1 MIQTTKRIVTSC
13 ALFICL
19 SGIVKAQDQTATV
32 STPDASS
39 LPESDTAIAIRNA
52 LRFGDSLSKANFYAE
67 WTTYLNLTIPSAFKY
82 YGGKDGF
89 KDHVIEFHYHNE
101 PKSDEKPEKLQMV
114 TMMNDIETWQC
125 VIEKVRDS
133 WDESRGKVKTY
144 SYLVG
149 ESTDNGL
156 NWKFIDAGL
165 NSLENLIYIM
175 PSVFG
180 SLPIPQGRTVYVD
193 EVAAQEAAEAAQA
206 AKAAQPAKK
215 KPAVKK
221 STR

>member
-19 SGIVKAQDQTATV
+19 SGIVHGQNQTTSV
-32 STPDASS
+32 STPDSSS

-52 LRFGDSLSKANFYAE
+52 LKFGDSWSKASFYAE
-67 WTTYLNLTIPSAFKY
+67 WTTYMNLTIPSAFKY

-125 VIEKVRDS
+125 VIEKVRES

-144 SYLVG
+144 SYLIG
-149 ESTDNGL
+149 ESTDNGA
-156 NWKFIDAGL
+156 NWKFVDAGL
-165 NSLENLIYIM
+165 NSLENLIYVM

-180 SLPIPQGRTVYVD
+180 SLPIPQGKTVYVD
-193 EVAAQEAAEAAQA
+193 EVAAQEAAQEA

-221 STR
+221 ATR